1 MAQPCGHCGKQVN
14 TAEDSKEGPAAAA
27 TATASSDG
35 CSAPSLRVLAWSN
48 SCAVCSVIG
57 VGIGI
62 GIGVGINV
70 GRCGFLRCSP
80 THEPEFFD
88 MMDPSQGIA
97 DFYVEI
103 DPTGTNAL

>member
-1 MAQPCGHCGKQVN
+1 MK
-14 TAEDSKEGPAAAA
+14 
-27 TATASSDG
+27 
-35 CSAPSLRVLAWSN
+35 
-48 SCAVCSVIG
+48 
-57 VGIGI
+57 
-62 GIGVGINV
+62 
-70 GRCGFLRCSP
+70 CSP

>member
-1 MAQPCGHCGKQVN
+1 VLRSLCEYSRGL
-14 TAEDSKEGPAAAA
+14 TA
-27 TATASSDG
+27 
-35 CSAPSLRVLAWSN
+35 
-48 SCAVCSVIG
+48 AVR
-57 VGIGI
+57 IGI
-62 GIGVGINV
+62 
-70 GRCGFLRCSP
+70 GRCGFLKCSP